1 MTTTTTTTAPDLIEA
16 EVGEVEPLG
25 SDSPR
30 DPLAQ
35 ALLQRGFRSVS
46 IGLRTAQIDGKL
58 YELCP
63 ASQAT
68 IAAWLDGAPLLG
80 TRTVRL
86 ARRSLAPAPK
96 RARAAH

>member
-1 MTTTTTTTAPDLIEA
+1 MTTTTTAPDLIEA
-16 EVGEVEPLG
+16 EVGEVDPLG

-86 ARRSLAPAPK
+86 ARRSLAPAAK
-96 RARAAH
+96 RARAAR